1 MSRQVADEFVS
12 SKLGRVALGR
22 RWLALS
28 STCKEVNLQKRRWN
42 VYVQVRWMWDETIWN
57 MICWEFC
64 PRCSLVFLISSR
76 TCLEFTISWTSFR
89 CPANLPSSN
98 LRAVESFKVDSK
110 CMKNQIQFHC
120 TFVLHDFEMFWG
132 RLITPKDCWILDQH
146 SERKVSQTFRKP
158 AGHRVPPSTYPP
170 NIECKRYSSCLEV
183 GVPFLSRFPKP
194 SQIPGQICS
203 FEWSQFAKT
212 C

>member
-1 MSRQVADEFVS
+1 MSLCHQSLEELHSVAADWRFPPRARRSIFKSEDEMCTSKMNVGWNNMKHDLLRVLPQVQSSFSDFLTDLFRIHHLLNIFSVPSKS
-12 SKLGRVALGR
+12 SKF
-22 RWLALS
+22 
-28 STCKEVNLQKRRWN
+28 Q
-42 VYVQVRWMWDETIWN
+42 
-57 MICWEFC
+57 
-64 PRCSLVFLISSR
+64 
-76 TCLEFTISWTSFR
+76 
-89 CPANLPSSN
+89 PAGCGIIQ
-98 LRAVESFKVDSK
+98 
-110 CMKNQIQFHC
+110 CMKHQIQFHC

-132 RLITPKDCWILDQH
+132 RLITPKDCWILNQH

-158 AGHRVPPSTYPP
+158 AGHRVSPSTYPP

-203 FEWSQFAKT
+203 FEWGQFAKT